1 MARTLIHVPKSA
13 HRGEVVEVRVT
24 IAHPMESGMRSDD
37 QGRPLPRNIVT
48 HFECRYNGDLVF
60 SAELY
65 PATAAN
71 PYLAFF
77 VRAEASG
84 TLAMSWQGDYGFKQT
99 ENVALQVT

>member
-13 HRGEVVEVRVT
+13 RHGEVIEVRVT
-24 IAHPMESGMRSDD
+24 IAHPMETGLRSDD

-48 HFECRYNGDLVF
+48 HFECRYNAALVF

-65 PATAAN
+65 PAVAAN

-84 TLAMSWQGDYGFKQT
+84 TLAMTWRGDHGFRQT
-99 ENVALQVT
+99 ESVALQVT